1 MYFRRRNR
9 SCRGTLD
16 VRSERIKRMH
26 VQCGR
31 FQSPLGPIHLL
42 ACPDG
47 LVAAFFDTQ
56 VADMERRFPPETRQP
71 SNGNP
76 WLPAAKEFLSRYFE
90 GNSALPKVAQAPNG
104 TPFQER
110 VWRLLEAIPLGETRA
125 YGALAD
131 ALGRPGASRA
141 VGAAVGAQPPF
152 DIRALPPRRR
162 GGRQADGVRGRH
174 RAQALLAAARTGGGS
189 PAERRSLSRRV
200 VTGFR

>member
-1 MYFRRRNR
+1 
-9 SCRGTLD
+9 
-16 VRSERIKRMH
+16 MH

-76 WLPAAKEFLSRYFE
+76 WLPAAEEFLSRYFE
-90 GNSALPKVAQAPNG
+90 GSSALPKVAQAPNG

-131 ALGRPGASRA
+131 ALGRPGAGSA
-141 VGAAVGAQPPF
+141 VGAAVGRNP
-152 DIRALPPRRR
+152 
-162 GGRQADGVRGRH
+162 
-174 RAQALLAAARTGGGS
+174 
-189 PAERRSLSRRV
+189 LSIFVPCHRV
-200 VTGFR
+200 VGAAGKLTGYAGGIERKRFLLQHERAAVRRQSGGASAVGL